1 MISILIP
8 CFDYNAYP
16 LVSVLEKQA
25 LMLKIDFEIIC
36 IDDGSFSSKNDQ
48 NQKINLLTNSK
59 FIESKKNIG
68 RINNRLLLAEKSQYE
83 WLIFLD
89 VDTLPNEDNFLKNY
103 IEQLNRGTLIIGG
116 CMYKKPENEKFSL
129 RYKFGKFREE
139 IKSDIRNKNPY
150 KYISSCNF
158 MCKRNVLI
166 DVLSSINTI
175 SYGNDYVFGSLIK
188 KMGIYINHIDNPVMI
203 DNIDENQIFIKKTH
217 DGLDNLI
224 SSYNN
229 KIIEKHSISIL
240 KAYIILDNL
249 LMKNIFIKTTDL
261 FKNLL
266 DRNLHSKDP
275 NLFLFDLY
283 RLNYLCKIKN
293 AQTA

>member
-36 IDDGSFSSKNDQ
+36 IDDGSFSSKNDL

-68 RINNRLLLAEKSQYE
+68 RIKNRLLLAEKSQYE

-89 VDTLPNEDNFLKNY
+89 VDTLPNEDKFLKNY
-103 IEQLNRGTLIIGG
+103 IEQLNRETLIIGG
-116 CMYKKPENEKFSL
+116 CIYKKPENENFSL

-175 SYGNDYVFGSLIK
+175 SYGNDYVFGSLVK
-188 KMGIYINHIDNPVMI
+188 KMGIYIKHIDNPVII

-217 DGLDNLI
+217 DALDNLI
-224 SSYNN
+224 SSYDN

-249 LMKNIFIKTTDL
+249 HMKNIFIKITDL

-266 DRNLHSKDP
+266 NRNLHSKDP

-293 AQTA
+293 A

>member
-16 LVSVLEKQA
+16 LVSILEKQA

-36 IDDGSFSSKNDQ
+36 IDDGSFSSKNDL

-59 FIESKKNIG
+59 FIELKKNIG

-83 WLIFLD
+83 WLIFID

-103 IEQLNRGTLIIGG
+103 IDQLNKGTLIIGG
-116 CMYKKPENEKFSL
+116 CTYKKPDNENFSL

-150 KYISSCNF
+150 KYISSTNF
-158 MCKRNVLI
+158 MCKRDVLI
-166 DVLSSINTI
+166 DVLASINNI

-188 KMGIYINHIDNPVMI
+188 KMGVDINHIDNPVLI
-203 DNIDENQIFIKKTH
+203 DDIDENQIFIKKTH
-217 DGLDNLI
+217 HALDNLI
-224 SSYNN
+224 SSYNK
-229 KIIEKHSISIL
+229 KIIKKHSISIL
-240 KAYIILDNL
+240 KAYIILDSL
-249 LMKNIFIKTTDL
+249 LMKNIFVKITDL

-266 DRNLHSKDP
+266 NRNLHSKDP

-293 AQTA
+293 A

>member
-36 IDDGSFSSKNDQ
+36 IDDGSFSSKNDL

-89 VDTLPNEDNFLKNY
+89 VDTLPNEDKFLKNY
-103 IEQLNRGTLIIGG
+103 IEQLNRETLIIGG
-116 CMYKKPENEKFSL
+116 CIYKKPENENFSL

-188 KMGIYINHIDNPVMI
+188 KMGIYINHIDNPVLI

-249 LMKNIFIKTTDL
+249 LMKNIFIKITDL

-293 AQTA
+293 A

>member
-16 LVSVLEKQA
+16 LVSILEKQA

-36 IDDGSFSSKNDQ
+36 IDDGSFSYKNDI

-83 WLIFLD
+83 WLIFVD

-103 IEQLNRGTLIIGG
+103 IDRLNKEALIIGG
-116 CMYKKPENEKFSL
+116 CIYKEPKNENFSL

-139 IKSDIRNKNPY
+139 IMSDIRNKNPH
-150 KYISSCNF
+150 KYISSRNF

-166 DVLSSINTI
+166 DILSSINTI
-175 SYGNDYVFGSLIK
+175 SYGNDYIFGSLIK
-188 KMGIYINHIDNPVMI
+188 KMGIDINHIDNPVLI
-203 DNIDENQIFIKKTH
+203 DNIDDNQIFIKKTH
-217 DGLDNLI
+217 HALDNLI

-229 KIIEKHSISIL
+229 KIIKKHSISIL

-249 LMKNIFIKTTDL
+249 LMKNIFVKMTDL

-266 DRNLHSKDP
+266 NRNLHSKDP

-283 RLNYLCKIKN
+283 RLNYLCKIKDS
-293 AQTA
+293 

>member
-16 LVSVLEKQA
+16 LVSILEKRA

-36 IDDGSFSSKNDQ
+36 IDDGSFSSKNDL

-59 FIESKKNIG
+59 FIELKKNIG

-89 VDTLPNEDNFLKNY
+89 VDNLPNEDNFLKNY
-103 IEQLNRGTLIIGG
+103 IDELNKGTLIIGG
-116 CMYKKPENEKFSL
+116 CVYKKPENENFSL

-139 IKSDIRNKNPY
+139 INSDIRNKNPY
-150 KYISSCNF
+150 KYVSSVNF
-158 MCKRNVLI
+158 MCKRDVLI
-166 DVLSSINTI
+166 DVLASINSV
-175 SYGNDYVFGSLIK
+175 SYGNDYIFGSLIK
-188 KMGIYINHIDNPVMI
+188 KKRIDIKHIDNPVLI

-217 DGLDNLI
+217 HALDNLI
-224 SSYNN
+224 SSYNKN
-229 KIIEKHSISIL
+229 IIKKHSISIL
-240 KAYIILDNL
+240 KAYIILDSL
-249 LMKNIFIKTTDL
+249 LMKNIFVKITDL

-266 DRNLHSKDP
+266 NRNLHSKDP

-293 AQTA
+293 A

>member
-16 LVSVLEKQA
+16 LVSILEKQA

-36 IDDGSFSSKNDQ
+36 IDDGSFSSKNDL

-59 FIESKKNIG
+59 FIELKKNIG

-83 WLIFLD
+83 WLIFID

-103 IEQLNRGTLIIGG
+103 IDQLNKGTLIIGG
-116 CMYKKPENEKFSL
+116 CTYKKPDNENSSL

-158 MCKRNVLI
+158 MCKRDVLI
-166 DVLSSINTI
+166 DVLASINTI
-175 SYGNDYVFGSLIK
+175 SYGNDYIFGSLIK
-188 KMGIYINHIDNPVMI
+188 KKEIDIKHIDNPVLI
-203 DNIDENQIFIKKTH
+203 DNIDENQIFIRKTH
-217 DGLDNLI
+217 HALDNLI
-224 SSYNN
+224 SSYNK
-229 KIIEKHSISIL
+229 KIIKKHSISIL
-240 KAYIILDNL
+240 KAYIILDSL
-249 LMKNIFIKTTDL
+249 LMKNIFVKITDL

-266 DRNLHSKDP
+266 TRNLHCKDP

-293 AQTA
+293 A

>member
-16 LVSVLEKQA
+16 LVSILEKQA

-36 IDDGSFSSKNDQ
+36 IDDGSFSSKNDL

-59 FIESKKNIG
+59 FIELKKNIG

-83 WLIFLD
+83 WLIFID

-103 IEQLNRGTLIIGG
+103 IDQLNKGTLIIGG
-116 CMYKKPENEKFSL
+116 CTYKKPDNENFSL

-139 IKSDIRNKNPY
+139 ISSDIRNKNPY

-158 MCKRNVLI
+158 MCKRDVLI
-166 DVLSSINTI
+166 DVLASINTI
-175 SYGNDYVFGSLIK
+175 SYGNDYIFGSLIK
-188 KMGIYINHIDNPVMI
+188 KKGIDIKHIDNPVLI

-217 DGLDNLI
+217 HALDNLI

-229 KIIEKHSISIL
+229 KIIKNHSISIL
-240 KAYIILDNL
+240 KAYIILDSL
-249 LMKNIFIKTTDL
+249 LMKNIFVKITDL

-266 DRNLHSKDP
+266 NRNLHCKDP

-293 AQTA
+293 A

>member
-16 LVSVLEKQA
+16 LVSILEKQA

-36 IDDGSFSSKNDQ
+36 IDDGSFSYKNDI

-83 WLIFLD
+83 WLIFVD
-89 VDTLPNEDNFLKNY
+89 VDTLPNEENFLKNY
-103 IEQLNRGTLIIGG
+103 IDRLNKEAVIIGG
-116 CMYKKPENEKFSL
+116 CIYKEPENENFSL

-139 IKSDIRNKNPY
+139 IMSDIRNKNPY
-150 KYISSCNF
+150 KYISSRNF

-175 SYGNDYVFGSLIK
+175 SYGNDYIFGSLIK
-188 KMGIYINHIDNPVMI
+188 KMGIDINHIDNPVLI
-203 DNIDENQIFIKKTH
+203 DNIDDNQIFIKKTH
-217 DGLDNLI
+217 HALDNLI

-229 KIIEKHSISIL
+229 KIIKKHSISIL

-249 LMKNIFIKTTDL
+249 LMKNIFVKMTDL

-266 DRNLHSKDP
+266 NRNLHSKDP

-283 RLNYLCKIKN
+283 RLNYLCKIKDS
-293 AQTA
+293 

>member
-16 LVSVLEKQA
+16 LVSILEKQA

-36 IDDGSFSSKNDQ
+36 IDDGSFSSKNDL

-59 FIESKKNIG
+59 FIELKKNIG

-83 WLIFLD
+83 WLIFID
-89 VDTLPNEDNFLKNY
+89 VDTLPNEDNFLINY
-103 IEQLNRGTLIIGG
+103 IDQLNKGTLIIGG
-116 CMYKKPENEKFSL
+116 CTYKKPDNENFSL

-158 MCKRNVLI
+158 MCKRDVLI
-166 DVLSSINTI
+166 DVLASINTI
-175 SYGNDYVFGSLIK
+175 SYGNDYIFGSLIK
-188 KMGIYINHIDNPVMI
+188 KKEIDIKHIDNPVLI

-217 DGLDNLI
+217 HALDNLI
-224 SSYNN
+224 SSYNK
-229 KIIEKHSISIL
+229 KIIKKHSISIL
-240 KAYIILDNL
+240 KAYIILDTL
-249 LMKNIFIKTTDL
+249 LMKNIFVKITDL

-266 DRNLHSKDP
+266 NRNLHCKDP

-293 AQTA
+293 A

>member
-16 LVSVLEKQA
+16 LVSILEKQA

-36 IDDGSFSSKNDQ
+36 IDDGSFSSKNDL

-59 FIESKKNIG
+59 FIELKKNIG

-83 WLIFLD
+83 WLIFID
-89 VDTLPNEDNFLKNY
+89 VDTLPFEDNFLKNY
-103 IEQLNRGTLIIGG
+103 IDELNKGTLIIGG
-116 CMYKKPENEKFSL
+116 CIYKKPENENFSL

-139 IKSDIRNKNPY
+139 INSDIRNKNPY

-158 MCKRNVLI
+158 MCKRDVLI
-166 DVLSSINTI
+166 DILASINTI

-188 KMGIYINHIDNPVMI
+188 KKEIDIKHIDNPVLI

-217 DGLDNLI
+217 HALDNLI
-224 SSYNN
+224 SSYNK
-229 KIIEKHSISIL
+229 KIIKKHSISIL
-240 KAYIILDNL
+240 KAYIILDSL
-249 LMKNIFIKTTDL
+249 LMKNIFVKITDL

-293 AQTA
+293 A

>member
-16 LVSVLEKQA
+16 LVSILEKQA

-36 IDDGSFSSKNDQ
+36 IDDGSFSSKNDL

-59 FIESKKNIG
+59 FIELKKNIG

-83 WLIFLD
+83 WLIFID

-103 IEQLNRGTLIIGG
+103 IDQLNKGTLIIGG
-116 CMYKKPENEKFSL
+116 CTYKKPDNENFSL

-158 MCKRNVLI
+158 MCKRDVLI
-166 DVLSSINTI
+166 DVLASINTI
-175 SYGNDYVFGSLIK
+175 SYGNDYIFGSLIK
-188 KMGIYINHIDNPVMI
+188 KKEIDIKHIDNPVLI

-217 DGLDNLI
+217 HALDNLI
-224 SSYNN
+224 SSYNK
-229 KIIEKHSISIL
+229 KIIKKHSISIL
-240 KAYIILDNL
+240 KAYIILDSL
-249 LMKNIFIKTTDL
+249 LMKNIFVKITDL

-266 DRNLHSKDP
+266 NRNLHCKDP

-293 AQTA
+293 A

>member
-36 IDDGSFSSKNDQ
+36 IDDGSFSSKNDL
-48 NQKINLLTNSK
+48 NQKINILTNSK

-68 RINNRLLLAEKSQYE
+68 RIKNRLMLAEKSQYE

-103 IEQLNRGTLIIGG
+103 IEQLNRATLIIGG
-116 CMYKKPENEKFSL
+116 CIYKKPENENFSL

-188 KMGIYINHIDNPVMI
+188 KMGIYIKHIDNPVLI
-203 DNIDENQIFIKKTH
+203 DKIDENQIFIKKTH

-224 SSYNN
+224 SSYND

-249 LMKNIFIKTTDL
+249 LMKNIFIKITDL

-266 DRNLHSKDP
+266 NRNLYSKDP

-293 AQTA
+293 A

>member
-16 LVSVLEKQA
+16 LVSILEKQA

-36 IDDGSFSSKNDQ
+36 IDDGSFSSKNDL

-59 FIESKKNIG
+59 FIELKKNIG

-83 WLIFLD
+83 WLIFID

-103 IEQLNRGTLIIGG
+103 IDQLNDRTLIIGG
-116 CMYKKPENEKFSL
+116 CTYKKQENENFSL

-158 MCKRNVLI
+158 MCKRDVLI
-166 DVLSSINTI
+166 DVLASINTI
-175 SYGNDYVFGSLIK
+175 SYGNDYIFGSLIK
-188 KMGIYINHIDNPVMI
+188 KKEIDIKHIDNPVLI

-217 DGLDNLI
+217 HALDNLI

-229 KIIEKHSISIL
+229 KIIKNHSISIL
-240 KAYIILDNL
+240 KAYIILDSL
-249 LMKNIFIKTTDL
+249 LMKNIFVKITDL

-266 DRNLHSKDP
+266 NRNLHCKDP

-293 AQTA
+293 A

>member
-16 LVSVLEKQA
+16 LVSILEKQA

-36 IDDGSFSSKNDQ
+36 IDDGSFSSKNDL

-59 FIESKKNIG
+59 FIELKKNIG

-83 WLIFLD
+83 WLIFID

-103 IEQLNRGTLIIGG
+103 IDQLNNGTLIIGG
-116 CMYKKPENEKFSL
+116 CTYKKPDNENFSL

-139 IKSDIRNKNPY
+139 ISSDIRNKNPY

-158 MCKRNVLI
+158 MCKRDVLI
-166 DVLSSINTI
+166 DILASINTI

-188 KMGIYINHIDNPVMI
+188 KKEIDIKHIDNPVLI

-217 DGLDNLI
+217 HALDNLI
-224 SSYNN
+224 SSYNK
-229 KIIEKHSISIL
+229 KIIKKHSISIL
-240 KAYIILDNL
+240 KAYIILDTL
-249 LMKNIFIKTTDL
+249 LMKNIFVKITDL

-266 DRNLHSKDP
+266 NRNLHCKDP

-293 AQTA
+293 A

>member
-16 LVSVLEKQA
+16 LVSILEKQA

-36 IDDGSFSSKNDQ
+36 IDDGSFSSKNDL

-59 FIESKKNIG
+59 FIELKKNIG

-83 WLIFLD
+83 WLIFID

-103 IEQLNRGTLIIGG
+103 IDRLNKGTLIIGG
-116 CMYKKPENEKFSL
+116 CTYKKPDNENFSL

-158 MCKRNVLI
+158 MCKRDVLI
-166 DVLSSINTI
+166 DVLASINTI
-175 SYGNDYVFGSLIK
+175 SYGNDYIFGSLIK
-188 KMGIYINHIDNPVMI
+188 KKEIDIKHIDNPVLI

-217 DGLDNLI
+217 HALDNLI
-224 SSYNN
+224 SSYNK
-229 KIIEKHSISIL
+229 KIIKKHSISIL
-240 KAYIILDNL
+240 KAYIILDSL
-249 LMKNIFIKTTDL
+249 LMKNIFVKITDL

-266 DRNLHSKDP
+266 NRNLHCKDP

-293 AQTA
+293 A

>member
-16 LVSVLEKQA
+16 LVSILEKQA

-36 IDDGSFSSKNDQ
+36 IDDGSFSSKNDV

-68 RINNRLLLAEKSQYE
+68 RIKNRLLLAEKSQYE

-103 IEQLNRGTLIIGG
+103 IDQLNKGMVIIGG
-116 CMYKKPENEKFSL
+116 CIYKEPENENFSL
-129 RYKFGKFREE
+129 RYKFGKLREQ
-139 IKSDIRNKNPY
+139 INSDIRNKNPY
-150 KYISSCNF
+150 KYVSSGNF
-158 MCKRNVLI
+158 MCKKDVLI
-166 DVLSSINTI
+166 DVLASINSI
-175 SYGNDYVFGSLIK
+175 SYGNDYIFGSLIK
-188 KMGIYINHIDNPVMI
+188 KKGIDIKHIDNPVLI

-217 DGLDNLI
+217 HALDNLI

-229 KIIEKHSISIL
+229 KIIKKHSISIL
-240 KAYIILDNL
+240 KAYIILDSL
-249 LMKNIFIKTTDL
+249 LMKNIFVKITDL

-266 DRNLHSKDP
+266 NRNLHSKDP

-293 AQTA
+293 A

>member
-16 LVSVLEKQA
+16 LVSILEKQA

-36 IDDGSFSSKNDQ
+36 IDDGSFSSKNDL

-59 FIESKKNIG
+59 FIELKKNIG

-83 WLIFLD
+83 WLIFID
-89 VDTLPNEDNFLKNY
+89 VDTLPYGDNFLKNY
-103 IEQLNRGTLIIGG
+103 IDELNKGTLIIGG
-116 CMYKKPENEKFSL
+116 CIYKKPENENFSL

-139 IKSDIRNKNPY
+139 INSDIRNKNPY

-158 MCKRNVLI
+158 MCKRDVLI
-166 DVLSSINTI
+166 DVLASINSV
-175 SYGNDYVFGSLIK
+175 SYGNDYIFGSLIK
-188 KMGIYINHIDNPVMI
+188 KKRIDIKHIDNPVLI

-217 DGLDNLI
+217 HALDNLI

-229 KIIEKHSISIL
+229 KIIKKHSISIL
-240 KAYIILDNL
+240 KAYIILDSL
-249 LMKNIFIKTTDL
+249 LMKNIFVKITDL

-266 DRNLHSKDP
+266 NRNLHSKDP

-293 AQTA
+293 A

>member
-36 IDDGSFSSKNDQ
+36 IDDGSFSSKNDL

-116 CMYKKPENEKFSL
+116 CIYKKPENENFSL

-166 DVLSSINTI
+166 DILSSINII
-175 SYGNDYVFGSLIK
+175 SYGNDYVFGSFIK
-188 KMGIYINHIDNPVMI
+188 KMGIYINHIDNPVLI

-217 DGLDNLI
+217 HALDNLI

-229 KIIEKHSISIL
+229 KIIKKHSISIL
-240 KAYIILDNL
+240 KAYIILDSL
-249 LMKNIFIKTTDL
+249 LMKNIFVKITDL

-266 DRNLHSKDP
+266 NRNLHSKDP

-293 AQTA
+293 A

>member
-16 LVSVLEKQA
+16 LVSILEKQA
-25 LMLKIDFEIIC
+25 LMLKIGFEIIC
-36 IDDGSFSSKNDQ
+36 IDDGSFSSKNDV

-68 RINNRLLLAEKSQYE
+68 RIKNRLLLAEKSQYE

-103 IEQLNRGTLIIGG
+103 IDQINKGMMIIGG
-116 CMYKKPENEKFSL
+116 CIYKEPENENFNL
-129 RYKFGKFREE
+129 RYKFGKLREE
-139 IKSDIRNKNPY
+139 INSNIRNKNPY

-158 MCKRNVLI
+158 MCHRNVLI
-166 DVLSSINTI
+166 DVLSSIKSI
-175 SYGNDYVFGSLIK
+175 SYGNDYIFGSLIK
-188 KMGIYINHIDNPVMI
+188 KMGIDVNHIDNPVLI

-217 DGLDNLI
+217 HALDNLI

-229 KIIEKHSISIL
+229 KIIKKHSISIL
-240 KAYIILDNL
+240 KAYMILDNL
-249 LMKNIFIKTTDL
+249 LLKNVFVKITDL
-261 FKNLL
+261 YRNLL
-266 DRNLHSKDP
+266 KRNLYSKDP

-283 RLNYLCKIKN
+283 RLNYLCKIK
-293 AQTA
+293 

>member
-36 IDDGSFSSKNDQ
+36 IDDGSFSSKNDL

-68 RINNRLLLAEKSQYE
+68 RINNRLLLAEKSQYK

-116 CMYKKPENEKFSL
+116 CIYKKPENENFSL

-175 SYGNDYVFGSLIK
+175 SYGNDYVFGSLVK
-188 KMGIYINHIDNPVMI
+188 KMGIYIKHIDNPVLI
-203 DNIDENQIFIKKTH
+203 DKIDENQIFIKKTH

-224 SSYNN
+224 SSYND

-249 LMKNIFIKTTDL
+249 LMKNIFIKITDL

-293 AQTA
+293 A

>member
-16 LVSVLEKQA
+16 LVSILEKQA

-36 IDDGSFSSKNDQ
+36 IDDGSFSSKNDL

-59 FIESKKNIG
+59 FIELKKNIG

-83 WLIFLD
+83 WLIFID
-89 VDTLPNEDNFLKNY
+89 VDTLPFEDNFLKNY
-103 IEQLNRGTLIIGG
+103 IDELNKGTLIIGG
-116 CMYKKPENEKFSL
+116 CIYKKPENENFSL

-139 IKSDIRNKNPY
+139 INSDIRNKNPY

-158 MCKRNVLI
+158 MCKRDVLI
-166 DVLSSINTI
+166 DVLASINTI
-175 SYGNDYVFGSLIK
+175 SYGNDYIFGSLIK
-188 KMGIYINHIDNPVMI
+188 KKEIDIKHIDNPVLI

-217 DGLDNLI
+217 HALDNLI

-229 KIIEKHSISIL
+229 KIIKNHSISIL
-240 KAYIILDNL
+240 KAYIILDSL
-249 LMKNIFIKTTDL
+249 LMKNIFVKITDL

-293 AQTA
+293 A

>member
-36 IDDGSFSSKNDQ
+36 IDDGSFSSKNDL

-89 VDTLPNEDNFLKNY
+89 VDTLPNEDKFLKNY
-103 IEQLNRGTLIIGG
+103 IEQLNRETLIIGG
-116 CMYKKPENEKFSL
+116 CIYKKPENENFSL

-188 KMGIYINHIDNPVMI
+188 KMGIYINHIDNPVLI
-203 DNIDENQIFIKKTH
+203 ENIDENQIFIKKTH

-249 LMKNIFIKTTDL
+249 LMKNIFIKITDL

-293 AQTA
+293 A

>member
-36 IDDGSFSSKNDQ
+36 IDDGSFSSKNDL

-59 FIESKKNIG
+59 FIELKKNIG

-83 WLIFLD
+83 WLIFID

-103 IEQLNRGTLIIGG
+103 IDQLNKGTLIIGG
-116 CMYKKPENEKFSL
+116 CTYKKPDNENFSL

-150 KYISSCNF
+150 KYTSSCNF
-158 MCKRNVLI
+158 MCKRDVLINVLA
-166 DVLSSINTI
+166 SINTV
-175 SYGNDYVFGSLIK
+175 SYGNDYIFGSLIK
-188 KMGIYINHIDNPVMI
+188 KKGIDIKHIDNPVLI

-217 DGLDNLI
+217 HALDNLI

-229 KIIEKHSISIL
+229 KIIKNHSISIL
-240 KAYIILDNL
+240 KAYIILDSL
-249 LMKNIFIKTTDL
+249 LMKNIFVKITDL

-266 DRNLHSKDP
+266 NRNLHCKDP

-283 RLNYLCKIKN
+283 RLNYLCNIKN
-293 AQTA
+293 A

>member
-16 LVSVLEKQA
+16 LVSILEKQA

-36 IDDGSFSSKNDQ
+36 IDDGSFSSKNDL

-103 IEQLNRGTLIIGG
+103 IEQLNTGTLIIGG
-116 CMYKKPENEKFSL
+116 CIYKKPENENFSL

-188 KMGIYINHIDNPVMI
+188 KMGIYINHIDNPVLI
-203 DNIDENQIFIKKTH
+203 ENIDENQIFIKKTH

-249 LMKNIFIKTTDL
+249 LMKNIFIKITDL

-293 AQTA
+293 A

>member
-36 IDDGSFSSKNDQ
+36 IDDGSFSSKNDL

-103 IEQLNRGTLIIGG
+103 IEQLNSGTLIIGG
-116 CMYKKPENEKFSL
+116 CIYKKPENENFSL

-139 IKSDIRNKNPY
+139 INSDIRNKNPY

-188 KMGIYINHIDNPVMI
+188 KMGIYVNHIDNPVLI
-203 DNIDENQIFIKKTH
+203 DKIDENHIFIKKTH

-224 SSYNN
+224 SSYND

-249 LMKNIFIKTTDL
+249 LMKNIFIKITDL

-266 DRNLHSKDP
+266 NRNLHSKDP
-275 NLFLFDLY
+275 NLFLFDIY

-293 AQTA
+293 A

>member
-36 IDDGSFSSKNDQ
+36 IDDGSFSSKNDL

-116 CMYKKPENEKFSL
+116 CIYKKPENENFSL

-175 SYGNDYVFGSLIK
+175 SYGNDYVFGSLVK
-188 KMGIYINHIDNPVMI
+188 KMGIYIKHIDNPVLI
-203 DNIDENQIFIKKTH
+203 DKIDENQIFIKKTH

-224 SSYNN
+224 SSYND

-249 LMKNIFIKTTDL
+249 LMKNIFIKITDL

-293 AQTA
+293 A

>member
-8 CFDYNAYP
+8 CFDHNAYP
-16 LVSVLEKQA
+16 LVSILEKQA

-36 IDDGSFSSKNDQ
+36 IDDGSFSSKNDL

-59 FIESKKNIG
+59 FIELKKNIG

-89 VDTLPNEDNFLKNY
+89 VDNLPYEDNFLKNY
-103 IEQLNRGTLIIGG
+103 IDELNKGTLIIGG
-116 CMYKKPENEKFSL
+116 CIYKKPENENFSL

-139 IKSDIRNKNPY
+139 INSDIRNKNPY
-150 KYISSCNF
+150 KHVSSSNF
-158 MCKRNVLI
+158 MCKRDVLINVLA
-166 DVLSSINTI
+166 SINTV
-175 SYGNDYVFGSLIK
+175 SYGNDYIFGSLIK
-188 KMGIYINHIDNPVMI
+188 KKGIDIKHIDNPVLI

-217 DGLDNLI
+217 HALDNLI

-229 KIIEKHSISIL
+229 KIIKNHSISIL
-240 KAYIILDNL
+240 KAYIILDSL
-249 LMKNIFIKTTDL
+249 LMKNIFVKITDL

-266 DRNLHSKDP
+266 NRNLHSKDP

-293 AQTA
+293 A

>member
-36 IDDGSFSSKNDQ
+36 IDDGSFSSKNDL

-59 FIESKKNIG
+59 FIELKKNIG

-83 WLIFLD
+83 WLIFID

-103 IEQLNRGTLIIGG
+103 IDQLNKGTLIIGG
-116 CMYKKPENEKFSL
+116 CTYKKPDNENFSL

-139 IKSDIRNKNPY
+139 ISSDIRNKNPY

-158 MCKRNVLI
+158 MCKRDVLI
-166 DVLSSINTI
+166 DILASINTI

-188 KMGIYINHIDNPVMI
+188 KKEIDIKHIDNPVLI

-217 DGLDNLI
+217 HALDNLI

-229 KIIEKHSISIL
+229 KIIKNHSISIL
-240 KAYIILDNL
+240 KAYIILDSL
-249 LMKNIFIKTTDL
+249 LMKNIFVKITDL

-266 DRNLHSKDP
+266 NRNLHSKDP

-293 AQTA
+293 A

>member
-16 LVSVLEKQA
+16 LVSILEKQA

-36 IDDGSFSSKNDQ
+36 IDDGSFSSKNDV

-103 IEQLNRGTLIIGG
+103 IDQLNKGMMIIGG
-116 CMYKKPENEKFSL
+116 CIYKEPENENFSL
-129 RYKFGKFREE
+129 RYKFGKLREE
-139 IKSDIRNKNPY
+139 INSNIRNKNPY

-158 MCKRNVLI
+158 MCHRNVLI
-166 DVLSSINTI
+166 DVLSSIKSI
-175 SYGNDYVFGSLIK
+175 SYGNDYIFGSLIK
-188 KMGIYINHIDNPVMI
+188 KMGIDVNHIDNPVLI

-217 DGLDNLI
+217 HALDNLI

-229 KIIEKHSISIL
+229 KIIKKHSISIL
-240 KAYIILDNL
+240 KAYMILDNL
-249 LMKNIFIKTTDL
+249 LLKNIFVKITDL
-261 FKNLL
+261 YRNLL
-266 DRNLHSKDP
+266 KRNLYRKDP

-283 RLNYLCKIKN
+283 RLNYLCKIK
-293 AQTA
+293 

>member
-36 IDDGSFSSKNDQ
+36 IDDGSFSSKNDI

-83 WLIFLD
+83 WLIFVD
-89 VDTLPNEDNFLKNY
+89 VDTLPNEEKFLKNY
-103 IEQLNRGTLIIGG
+103 IDRLNKETVIIGG
-116 CMYKKPENEKFSL
+116 CIYKEPDNENFSL

-139 IKSDIRNKNPY
+139 INSDIRNKNPH
-150 KYISSCNF
+150 KYISSRNF

-175 SYGNDYVFGSLIK
+175 SYGNDYIFGSLIK
-188 KMGIYINHIDNPVMI
+188 KMGIDVNHIDNPVLI
-203 DNIDENQIFIKKTH
+203 DNIDHNQIFIKKTH
-217 DGLDNLI
+217 HALENLI
-224 SSYNN
+224 SLYNN
-229 KIIEKHSISIL
+229 KIIKKHSISIL
-240 KAYIILDNL
+240 KAYVILDNL
-249 LMKNIFIKTTDL
+249 LMKNIFVKITDL

-293 AQTA
+293 A

>member
-36 IDDGSFSSKNDQ
+36 IDDGSFSSKNDL

-68 RINNRLLLAEKSQYE
+68 RINNRLLLAEKSQYK

-103 IEQLNRGTLIIGG
+103 IEQLNRVTLIIGG
-116 CMYKKPENEKFSL
+116 CIYKKPENENFSL

-188 KMGIYINHIDNPVMI
+188 KMGIYINHIDNPVLI

-249 LMKNIFIKTTDL
+249 LMKNIFIKITDL

-293 AQTA
+293 A